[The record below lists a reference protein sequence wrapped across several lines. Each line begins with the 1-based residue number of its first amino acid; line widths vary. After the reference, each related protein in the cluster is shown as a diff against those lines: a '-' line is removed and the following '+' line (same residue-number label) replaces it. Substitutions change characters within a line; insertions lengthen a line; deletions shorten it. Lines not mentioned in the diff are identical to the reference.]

1 MSKLLGLRY
10 CLLIIRFK
18 VLFSNIVFICYI
30 TLCLWMLW
38 KNMSVNSFGSLYT
51 NEVNQY
57 LTLLQLQK
65 LQKMCRTQFRMTSS
79 FSICFCKPSFK
90 TTISTTIFFYQY
102 QLYILK
108 YSLLQNQLLFFI
120 LFDIFCICQ
129 SIHCLTQTHNH
140 DYNEKIH

>member
-38 KNMSVNSFGSLYT
+38 KNMSVNSFGSLYI

-79 FSICFCKPSFK
+79 FSICFCKPWFK
-90 TTISTTIFFYQY
+90 TTISTTIFFININFTFWNTHYFKTNFCFLFYLTFSVFVNQY
-102 QLYILK
+102 IV
-108 YSLLQNQLLFFI
+108 
-120 LFDIFCICQ
+120 
-129 SIHCLTQTHNH
+129 
-140 DYNEKIH
+140 